1 MTYKMKV
8 RITDPNTPKGMTSEL
23 CFKLICSFIYDSEQY
38 GNGFFLNIEGEGFE
52 DKFFDLR
59 YDRSFK
65 KSEKEKWLENWAES
79 YWSGKNGAWGIKSLE
94 IEKEE
99 RVFNDEQ

>member
-8 RITDPNTPKGMTSEL
+8 QITDPNTPKGMTSEL

-38 GNGFFLNIEGEGFE
+38 GNGFFLNIEVEGFE

-59 YDRSFK
+59 YVRSFR
-65 KSEKEKWLENWAES
+65 KSEKKKWLENWARN
-79 YWSGKNGAWGIKSLE
+79 YWSGENGAWSIKSLE
-94 IEKEE
+94 ITKAE
-99 RVFNDEQ
+99 